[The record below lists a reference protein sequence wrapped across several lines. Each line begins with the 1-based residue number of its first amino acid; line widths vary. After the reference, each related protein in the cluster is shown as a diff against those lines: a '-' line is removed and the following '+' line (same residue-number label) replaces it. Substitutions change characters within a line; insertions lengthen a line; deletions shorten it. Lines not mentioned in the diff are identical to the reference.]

1 MHPEKIMLSSTY
13 FTILQMFESINK
25 DTKNTIIARA
35 SCLFMAWEKCRN
47 IITDESF
54 AAELL
59 MFMHNASRE
68 SAVIILDPSWENVTK
83 KIKNDLIIVMRKIVC
98 ALKMSKNK
106 QIEATKYCHFLLSL
120 MKNPWSHHNFSKLLF
135 GNPSPGEVSKFLQYE
150 NSNIFVLRLRMLCEG
165 KCENQALKISSAAMR
180 LFNSNSKIKNQF
192 EYQDYEFIRDIHY
205 ACLERANRKKELISH
220 LMQYSP
226 GDDGKILMDNYCQ
239 KIQSLANLR
248 TERRPRICKNIVL
261 VCEMAAC
268 IMVVNSLKCSEIF
281 DNIAGFISKW
291 SIIMMTLMETDLRPK
306 MDYFYIK
313 DMIHTFIKVAPSAS
327 HLYLLSDVLYHE
339 FGSKLPRSLYVQ
351 IYINALSKNINE
363 KEKCKQLSDK
373 DGSFESLKKLV
384 QGYLKLAN
392 LLEDIVSIC
401 RECVLTAYSLMPSS
415 DLMKRVEMLAIKSGK
430 LIPENIN
437 NDTNVPENSCN
448 KSKKGCTS
456 SKPGRKRKSKVRQT
470 YENPLSI
477 LDPYEKCYSKI
488 HSDLSELNDPLTPI
502 MQEDLISIIKY
513 PRCGTF
519 NWNLE
524 WPRMKIVC
532 QQYLENL
539 DLVLKRNTLIERS
552 DLTYLDIDIDEY
564 NKWTEINMKQL
575 TNDKGYFSSDNNF
588 SDDESIASIASSGE
602 IVSYRSKPSKSRSR
616 KRKFGSR
623 KRKAGSQKRRKI
635 SPKNKPKP
643 ITIQTQPKVGLR
655 RSLRYNKSISIDE
668 TDDSTVGSLLNDEAQ
683 YKNTNTSSETEENSV
698 DSVLEETDKATIR
711 NDENLKE
718 IKPQFKMT
726 REKRTVN
733 KNQHKD
739 FDYSWNLRKRGKS
752 IKNNSLLK
760 EALENSNMN
769 SCNRNQ
775 TKNQSTKF
783 DFLHSN
789 NEHLNMLSERI
800 PQLSSLDF
808 IVPANTDRIV
818 NVVQIQTTSNTLT
831 NVSQTQTERVSNH
844 HSNNEIEK
852 KTSENQTN
860 THSLDDF
867 VSVYQSSSLNNSLN
881 PVQNVGIHQGEC
893 SFTGSVSVSNQRITT
908 DSVTNVQNTVQQD
921 PSKPVGTQNAML
933 DQNKINTDQQHWNN
947 IQLQNSGER
956 LQSTIESAVHLSSNV
971 IVRTSDVINTSHVN
985 QTTGQIT
992 YTTKKP
998 STYCVKTRDRFNDL
1012 SLPASIPSVSTN
1024 NNRSTNIPLAMN
1036 TNKSNFESKIQQNT
1050 PIQTSVGLQVNFNNQ
1065 VPEGGIHG
1073 IMSPNDQGTQVG
1085 TNITDNSTSTNIS
1098 LSNDQIM
1105 KSASSRINNSSNV
1118 NTSFIKENSFDNLKS
1133 NIPMINPVSSIQTQT
1148 CAGLRL
1154 SNEVSHT
1161 NASVISLT
1169 IASTQ
1174 SQVIKSNI
1182 HNSAYTSPHNQRIQ
1196 LNDLSH
1202 TSQTNRS
1209 DEQKKIDNLKLISQ
1223 TFTATSEAIKFVTS
1237 STESQRLIQSMDKT
1251 STSNLATF
1259 QGSSEGVSHITQE
1272 NDPSSKLS
1280 TKGRG
1285 NMRTYESKT
1294 RALKQANMS
1303 DMLVFEKGTLYAV
1316 QDDIASHIEPT
1327 RSVISP
1333 RNNTSTNVKIQNRQS
1348 KECLEKPKLSPNASP
1363 NVTITGSMLPRF
1375 QQVFGKT
1382 KFPNSTVINDT
1393 SSLCST
1399 SVASNL
1405 SSNLGPIIN
1414 RPNISTSR
1422 VYSSSKGVQTN
1433 HDVDTIN
1440 SNMNCIP
1447 PKVVENKLQ
1456 HTTVNMSKSSNIMAI
1471 GNNKNNVIMACKAVS
1486 SANNIPQVS
1495 PSSNHQVLAS
1505 NIEIKKG
1512 LAALPV
1518 SKVSTTFT
1526 TSCINSSITSSNSNL
1541 IYSIPILNDS
1551 KSNTNIEKPLPC
1563 VTQLQRQLKMSPSI
1577 IQTVLR
1583 KHPTWQQNTFRQGK
1597 QNTEVQASTI
1607 ERILPVNVANIVK
1620 NTIESSNNKISISS
1634 TKPNLPETNVST
1646 LMMEQVREFESVLEE
1661 VRKTSLMNEMSTASM
1676 LPQINHEIIQI
1687 PSPTENVDLLNSDSN
1702 QTLFPLNKKSN
1713 TNSER
1718 DRCSFSFLNQTLS
1731 NVNDLANDD
1740 KESVTIQPT
1749 IISVRSVTP
1758 TQPLTSPNNNNGSV
1772 NPVDTQC
1779 SKQIANKVKPV
1790 IKTPASS
1797 PSTSAVKVPVLQ
1809 KPLPKL
1815 QEDEQTTQRIY
1826 AILDKYAEQLRNSPE
1841 LKNKPAPRRR
1851 TNPPTNPSM
1860 NAKRKKTNQL
1870 NLKTCSQQTSCSSS
1884 GMEMSPTSDMQA
1896 IDSEDSSNAVSH
1908 FSHIINS
1915 PSRNSDEQSTVI
1927 SETPLM
1933 ENALINVNDVI
1944 KKINIEAEMKSKVS
1958 QSTQIVVSGTSGPF
1972 LSLPDGNP
1980 ANVRLLVAAGNNQ
1993 KMYRL
1998 HCPVTGPGPV
2008 VFHQITAKD
2017 SCSNDV
2023 KMASNI
2029 IGQNINESSILS
2041 ALSADHLQNSNTNL
2055 RSEMLH
2061 NTLQNFDHKINKSNI
2076 ILESMEKVQ
2085 VLGKNEK
2092 QLSFP
2097 VMKKNQASQ
2106 STFSVIH
2113 TLPCKSESIDDN
2125 ELLSEA
2131 QNNISESIHKDNCDN
2146 EQNTN
2151 MNQEQINNSNM
2162 NQFVN
2167 KQEKLSTALKK
2178 ESPFIPPDSLD
2189 SSSLPYEDEF
2199 PSFHTHDDEEEEEEE
2214 ETNEN
2219 LTITN
2224 NKNNQQK
2231 SPNSDENKFENSNVN
2246 QILVDSL
2253 SENKVSNDVNDVHGV
2268 KCEDGTIIKQEH
2280 DTSDTTIEET
2290 PNILKLASPK
2300 KEEEEEEEEEDN
2312 KSNIVL
2318 DNVAATSSA
2327 EIISTVDQT
2336 SNNYKQK
2343 DELSPKAV
2351 KTECESENENE
2362 NTLSNT
2368 VYNMLDNQSTSSTHT
2383 KIGSLTLRLKNDKSA
2398 KNWINC
2404 LSKIMLPGTEKM
2416 LEGDNLKQLQESFQR
2431 SKIKTFKDLKVFI
2444 FEQCKKF
2451 DNNVETPKEYDLYED
2466 IDGLGVDKP
2475 STNELFPEVAVL
2487 NDLDKSVSPT
2497 LGLLQASTSKS
2508 NDTNS
2513 LQARRKSVLSHTTTT
2528 TVIPAG
2534 VEQTNVVCK
2543 KNKTK
2548 VSFLKQALYNEMN
2561 QDSNDSETKPF
2572 INGIKT
2578 VLDSIEQIDSCPE
2591 SPSNTNAMDSE
2602 TCMSEDSTSTISSGT
2617 PHYNFRKSKRKNVEE
2632 DGFIESQVIKRMYRG
2647 RTSEDN
2653 EEKSELPKLN
2663 NIKTQTSEQKPV
2675 VEKKEC
2681 NNRRISSRLKNN
2693 NVKNNQHVS
2702 NKSPQLDISPCK
2714 LTSTRTSLR
2723 RVSRKTT

>member
-1 MHPEKIMLSSTY
+1 MTSSPN
-13 FTILQMFESINK
+13 FTAVEMFESVNK
-25 DTKNTIIARA
+25 DTKKDFLKRA
-35 SCLFMAWEKCRN
+35 LMLLFAWEKSSTV
-47 IITDESF
+47 ILADSF
-54 AAELL
+54 ASELTT
-59 MFMHNASRE
+59 FMHQATRE
-68 SAVIILDPSWENVTK
+68 STTLFLDAGWANVTK
-83 KIKNDLIIVMRKIVC
+83 KLKKDISTVLGHILFALRRLSQKQPEAIRNCQFLI
-98 ALKMSKNK
+98 
-106 QIEATKYCHFLLSL
+106 SL
-120 MKNPWSHHNFSKLLF
+120 MKNPWGHRNLPKLLY
-135 GNPSPGEVSKFLQYE
+135 GNPSQTEVSKFMKYE
-150 NSNIFVLRLRMLCEG
+150 KSYVFVLRLRMLCEG
-165 KCENQALKISSAAMR
+165 KCEDQALKLSSLAMD
-180 LFNSNSKIKNQF
+180 LQNSNLKNK
-192 EYQDYEFIRDIHY
+192 YQIEEHDYEFIRDIYY
-205 ACLERANRKKELISH
+205 ACLDRTNNRKELIGH
-220 LMQYSP
+220 LMKYSP
-226 GDDGKILMDNYCQ
+226 ENDGKILMENYCK
-239 KIQSLANLR
+239 KIQSLKNLQK
-248 TERRPRICKNIVL
+248 EIRPRICKHIVF

-268 IMVVNSLKCSEIF
+268 IMVMNSLKNSNVF
-281 DNIAGFISKW
+281 DNIADLLKKW
-291 SIIMMTLMETDLRPK
+291 SLIVITMMETDLRPD
-306 MDYFYIK
+306 MNYSIIK
-313 DMIHTFIKVAPSAS
+313 EKIRTFIDVAPSAS
-327 HLYLLSDVLYHE
+327 HLYLICDVLYSE
-339 FGSKLPRSLYVQ
+339 FGSKLPRTLYIE
-351 IYINALSKNINE
+351 IYIRALSTNINE
-363 KEKCKQLSDK
+363 KEKCKQLSDG

-392 LLEDIVSIC
+392 LLEDILSIC

-415 DLMKRVEMLAIKSGK
+415 DLMMRVENLAVKSGK
-430 LIPENIN
+430 LIPI
-437 NDTNVPENSCN
+437 DPTNVPENSID
-448 KSKKGCTS
+448 KSKKGSTS
-456 SKPGRKRKSKVRQT
+456 KLKPVRKRKSKARKSDK
-470 YENPLSI
+470 NSKSI
-477 LDPYEKCYSKI
+477 LDASAESYSKI
-488 HSDLSELNDPLTPI
+488 HSDLSKLNDPLTPV
-502 MQEDLISIIKY
+502 MQEDLISVIKY
-513 PRCGTF
+513 PRYGTF

-532 QQYLENL
+532 LQYLENL
-539 DLVLKRNTLIERS
+539 DLVLKRNTLKRS
-552 DLTYLDIDIDEY
+552 DLTYLDIDIEEY
-564 NKWTEINMKQL
+564 NKCAEINMKKL
-575 TNDKGYFSSDNNF
+575 TNDKGYFSSDNNY

-602 IVSYRSKPSKSRSR
+602 MVNYRNKPSKSGSR
-616 KRKFGSR
+616 KRKVSLR
-623 KRKAGSQKRRKI
+623 KPKAGSQKRRKVC
-635 SPKNKPKP
+635 PKNKPKP
-643 ITIQTQPKVGLR
+643 MTTQKQPTVGLR
-655 RSLRYNKSISIDE
+655 RSLRSNKSISIDE
-668 TDDSTVGSLLNDEAQ
+668 TDDSTVGSLLNDDAQ
-683 YKNTNTSSETEENSV
+683 YKDTNTNDEMEENSV
-698 DSVLEETDKATIR
+698 DSVLEETIMETVK
-711 NDENLKE
+711 NDGLPLK
-718 IKPQFKMT
+718 FKHQLKKT
-726 REKRTVN
+726 REKRTIN

-739 FDYSWNLRKRGKS
+739 FDYSWSLRKKGKS
-752 IKNNSLLK
+752 VKNDLLIN
-760 EALENSNMN
+760 EALGNNKINSVGKP
-769 SCNRNQ
+769 CKGDQ
-775 TKNQSTKF
+775 TKSFSANFELSHST
-783 DFLHSN
+783 

-808 IVPANTDRIV
+808 IVPANTNHIV

-867 VSVYQSSSLNNSLN
+867 VSVYQSSSLNNSMN
-881 PVQNVGIHQGEC
+881 SVQNVGIHQGEC

-908 DSVTNVQNTVQQD
+908 DSTTNVHNTVQQD
-921 PSKPVGTQNAML
+921 PSKPIGTQDVLL
-933 DQNKINTDQQHWNN
+933 DQNQINLDHQHWND

-956 LQSTIESAVHLSSNV
+956 LQSAIESAVHLSSNV
-971 IVRTSDVINTSHVN
+971 IVRTSDVINPSHVT
-985 QTTGQIT
+985 QTTGHMT
-992 YTTKKP
+992 YASKKS
-998 STYCVKTRDRFNDL
+998 STYCVKSRDRFIDL
-1012 SLPASIPSVSTN
+1012 SLPASISSISTN
-1024 NNRSTNIPLAMN
+1024 SNRSANIPLAIN
-1036 TNKSNFESKIQQNT
+1036 TNKSNFDSKVQQNS

-1065 VPEGGIHG
+1065 QSDSIQS

-1085 TNITDNSTSTNIS
+1085 TNITDNSTNMS
-1098 LSNDQIM
+1098 LLNDQIM
-1105 KSASSRINNSSNV
+1105 NSANGRVNHSSVV
-1118 NTSFIKENSFDNLKS
+1118 NASFIKENSFDNLKS
-1133 NIPMINPVSSIQTQT
+1133 NIPMVNPVSSIQTQT
-1148 CAGLRL
+1148 CVGLRL
-1154 SNEVSHT
+1154 PNEVSHP
-1161 NASVISLT
+1161 NASVISLM

-1174 SQVIKSNI
+1174 SQVIKSN
-1182 HNSAYTSPHNQRIQ
+1182 STYTSPHNQRMQ

-1237 STESQRLIQSMDKT
+1237 STESQRLIQSTDKN
-1251 STSNLATF
+1251 STSNRAVF
-1259 QGSSEGVSHITQE
+1259 QSSSEGVSPISQE
-1272 NDPSSKLS
+1272 NELSSKTS
-1280 TKGRG
+1280 TRGRG

-1303 DMLVFEKGTLYAV
+1303 DMFVFEKGTLYAV
-1316 QDDIASHIEPT
+1316 QDEIVGHIEPT
-1327 RSVISP
+1327 KSVISP
-1333 RNNTSTNVKIQNRQS
+1333 RNNAPTNVKMQNRQS
-1348 KECLEKPKLSPNASP
+1348 KECLEKSKLSPNASP
-1363 NVTITGSMLPRF
+1363 NITITGSMLPRF

-1405 SSNLGPIIN
+1405 SSNLGPIVN
-1414 RPNISTSR
+1414 RTNTSTSR

-1433 HDVDTIN
+1433 HDVDTIS

-1447 PKVVENKLQ
+1447 PKIVENKLQ
-1456 HTTVNMSKSSNIMAI
+1456 HTVNMSKSSNVMAV
-1471 GNNKNNVIMACKAVS
+1471 GNNKNNVIMTCKAVT

-1495 PSSNHQVLAS
+1495 ASSTHQLLTS

-1512 LAALPV
+1512 LPSMPI
-1518 SKVSTTFT
+1518 SKVPTTFT
-1526 TSCINSSITSSNSNL
+1526 TSCINSSIASSSSNL

-1551 KSNTNIEKPLPC
+1551 KSANSNIDKPLQG

-1583 KHPTWQQNTFRQGK
+1583 KHPTWQQNSFRQGK
-1597 QNTEVQASTI
+1597 QSTEVQTSSI
-1607 ERILPVNVANIVK
+1607 ERILPANVPNIVK
-1620 NTIESSNNKISISS
+1620 TTIESLNNKISIS
-1634 TKPNLPETNVST
+1634 TIKPNLPETNVST

-1687 PSPTENVDLLNSDSN
+1687 PSPTENVDLLNTDSN
-1702 QTLFPLNKKSN
+1702 QTLFPLNKKSILN
-1713 TNSER
+1713 NER

-1731 NVNDLANDD
+1731 NVNDLASDD
-1740 KESVTIQPT
+1740 KELVTIQPT

-1758 TQPLTSPNNNNGSV
+1758 TPPLTSPNNNVSI
-1772 NPVDTQC
+1772 NPVDSQC
-1779 SKQIANKVKPV
+1779 VKQQIANKVKPV

-1851 TNPPTNPSM
+1851 TNPPTNPSL

-1927 SETPLM
+1927 SETPLI

-1958 QSTQIVVSGTSGPF
+1958 QSTQIVVSGASGSF
-1972 LSLPDGNP
+1972 LSIPDGNA

-2029 IGQNINESSILS
+2029 LGQNISESTILS
-2041 ALSADHLQNSNTNL
+2041 ALSADDLQIANTSL
-2055 RSEMLH
+2055 GSEIVH
-2061 NTLQNFDHKINKSNI
+2061 STLQNFDHKINKPDI
-2076 ILESMEKVQ
+2076 LLESMEKAQ
-2085 VLGKNEK
+2085 VLDNSQK

-2113 TLPCKSESIDDN
+2113 TLPCTPKSEPTDNN

-2131 QNNISESIHKDNCDN
+2131 QNNISESIHKDYCDN

-2151 MNQEQINNSNM
+2151 MNQEQINNSSM

-2178 ESPFIPPDSLD
+2178 EPPFIPPESLE
-2189 SSSLPYEDEF
+2189 SSSLPYEDIEF
-2199 PSFHTHDDEEEEEEE
+2199 PSFDTHEEE

-2219 LTITN
+2219 LTIIN
-2224 NKNNQQK
+2224 NKNSQQNT
-2231 SPNSDENKFENSNVN
+2231 SNSNENKFENTNVS
-2246 QILVDSL
+2246 QTLVDCL
-2253 SENKVSNDVNDVHGV
+2253 SNNKVSNNLNDEHVV
-2268 KCEDGTIIKQEH
+2268 KCEDGTIVKQEH
-2280 DTSDTTIEET
+2280 DTHDITIEER
-2290 PNILKLASPK
+2290 PNILELTSPK
-2300 KEEEEEEEEEDN
+2300 KEENN
-2312 KSNIVL
+2312 KSNTVI
-2318 DNVAATSSA
+2318 DNVAAASAA
-2327 EIISTVDQT
+2327 EIISTVTQA
-2336 SNNYKQK
+2336 SNTYKQK

-2368 VYNMLDNQSTSSTHT
+2368 VYNMLDNQSANSTNT

-2416 LEGDNLKQLQESFQR
+2416 LEGENLRQLQESFQ
-2431 SKIKTFKDLKVFI
+2431 SIKIKTFKDLKLFV

-2451 DNNVETPKEYDLYED
+2451 DNNVETPKEYDLFED

-2475 STNELFPEVAVL
+2475 STNELFPEVAIL

-2497 LGLLQASTSKS
+2497 LCLLQASTSKS
-2508 NDTNS
+2508 NDTGP

-2534 VEQTNVVCK
+2534 GEQTTVCK

-2572 INGIKT
+2572 MNGIKT

-2591 SPSNTNAMDSE
+2591 SPPNITAMDSE

-2647 RTSEDN
+2647 RTSEEN
-2653 EEKSELPKLN
+2653 EEKSELSKLN
-2663 NIKTQTSEQKPV
+2663 NLKTQTPEQKPI

-2681 NNRRISSRLKNN
+2681 HNRRISSRLKNN
-2693 NVKNNQHVS
+2693 NVKNNQQVS
-2702 NKSPQLDISPCK
+2702 SKSPQLDIPSYK
-2714 LTSTRTSLR
+2714 LTSTRASLR
-2723 RVSRKTT
+2723 RVSRKTN

>member
-1 MHPEKIMLSSTY
+1 LS
-13 FTILQMFESINK
+13 E
-25 DTKNTIIARA
+25 
-35 SCLFMAWEKCRN
+35 
-47 IITDESF
+47 
-54 AAELL
+54 
-59 MFMHNASRE
+59 
-68 SAVIILDPSWENVTK
+68 
-83 KIKNDLIIVMRKIVC
+83 
-98 ALKMSKNK
+98 
-106 QIEATKYCHFLLSL
+106 
-120 MKNPWSHHNFSKLLF
+120 
-135 GNPSPGEVSKFLQYE
+135 
-150 NSNIFVLRLRMLCEG
+150 
-165 KCENQALKISSAAMR
+165 
-180 LFNSNSKIKNQF
+180 
-192 EYQDYEFIRDIHY
+192 
-205 ACLERANRKKELISH
+205 
-220 LMQYSP
+220 
-226 GDDGKILMDNYCQ
+226 
-239 KIQSLANLR
+239 
-248 TERRPRICKNIVL
+248 
-261 VCEMAAC
+261 
-268 IMVVNSLKCSEIF
+268 
-281 DNIAGFISKW
+281 
-291 SIIMMTLMETDLRPK
+291 
-306 MDYFYIK
+306 
-313 DMIHTFIKVAPSAS
+313 
-327 HLYLLSDVLYHE
+327 
-339 FGSKLPRSLYVQ
+339 
-351 IYINALSKNINE
+351 NINE

-392 LLEDIVSIC
+392 LLEDIISIC

-415 DLMKRVEMLAIKSGK
+415 DLMKRVEILAIKSGK
-430 LIPENIN
+430 LIPENITN
-437 NDTNVPENSCN
+437 VTNVPENSCN

-456 SKPGRKRKSKVRQT
+456 SKPGRKRKSKIRQT

-477 LDPYEKCYSKI
+477 LDPYEKCYLKI

-502 MQEDLISIIKY
+502 MQEELISVIKY

-539 DLVLKRNTLIERS
+539 DLVIKRNTLIQRS
-552 DLTYLDIDIDEY
+552 DLIYLDIDIDEY

-602 IVSYRSKPSKSRSR
+602 IVTYRSKPSKSRSR

-623 KRKAGSQKRRKI
+623 KRKASSQKRRKI

-643 ITIQTQPKVGLR
+643 IIIETQPKVGLR

-668 TDDSTVGSLLNDEAQ
+668 TDESTVGSSLNDEAQ
-683 YKNTNTSSETEENSV
+683 YKNTNTSSEIEDNSV
-698 DSVLEETDKATIR
+698 DSVLEETDNATIR
-711 NDENLKE
+711 NDKKLKTN
-718 IKPQFKMT
+718 KPQFKMT
-726 REKRTVN
+726 RAKRTVN

-760 EALENSNMN
+760 GSLENSNVN

-775 TKNQSTKF
+775 STKF
-783 DFLHSN
+783 DLSHSN
-789 NEHLNMLSERI
+789 NEHLNMLSKRI

-808 IVPANTDRIV
+808 LVPANTDRIV

-867 VSVYQSSSLNNSLN
+867 VSVYQSTSLNNSLN
-881 PVQNVGIHQGEC
+881 PIQNVGIHQGEC

-908 DSVTNVQNTVQQD
+908 DSITNVQNVVQKD
-921 PSKPVGTQNAML
+921 TSKPIGTQDVML
-933 DQNKINTDQQHWNN
+933 DQNQINMDHQHWND

-985 QTTGQIT
+985 QTPGQIT

-998 STYCVKTRDRFNDL
+998 STYCVKTRDRFIDL

-1024 NNRSTNIPLAMN
+1024 NNRSTNLPLSMN
-1036 TNKSNFESKIQQNT
+1036 TNKSNFESKTQQNT

-1065 VPEGGIHG
+1065 VPEGIQG

-1098 LSNDQIM
+1098 LINDQIV
-1105 KSASSRINNSSNV
+1105 KSANSRINNSSIV

-1133 NIPMINPVSSIQTQT
+1133 NIPMINPVSSTQTQT
-1148 CAGLRL
+1148 CASLRL
-1154 SNEVSHT
+1154 SNEVSQT
-1161 NASVISLT
+1161 NASVISLM

-1182 HNSAYTSPHNQRIQ
+1182 NNSAYTSPHNQRIQ

-1237 STESQRLIQSMDKT
+1237 STESQCLIQSMDKT

-1259 QGSSEGVSHITQE
+1259 QSTSEGVSHITQE

-1280 TKGRG
+1280 TKGRC

-1327 RSVISP
+1327 KSVISP
-1333 RNNTSTNVKIQNRQS
+1333 RNNASTNVKIQNRQS

-1405 SSNLGPIIN
+1405 SSNLGSIIN
-1414 RPNISTSR
+1414 RPNTSTSR

-1447 PKVVENKLQ
+1447 SKVVENKLQ
-1456 HTTVNMSKSSNIMAI
+1456 HTTVNMSKSNNVMAI
-1471 GNNKNNVIMACKAVS
+1471 GNNKNNVIMACKAVT
-1486 SANNIPQVS
+1486 SANSIPQVS
-1495 PSSNHQVLAS
+1495 PSSNHQVLTS

-1512 LAALPV
+1512 LAAMPI

-1541 IYSIPILNDS
+1541 IYSIPIQSDS
-1551 KSNTNIEKPLPC
+1551 KSNTNIEKPLQC

-1597 QNTEVQASTI
+1597 QNTEVQASSI

-1620 NTIESSNNKISISS
+1620 NTIESSNNKISIS
-1634 TKPNLPETNVST
+1634 TIKPNLPETNVST

-1731 NVNDLANDD
+1731 NVNDITNDD

-1758 TQPLTSPNNNNGSV
+1758 TPPLTSPNNNNGSV
-1772 NPVDTQC
+1772 NSVDTQC
-1779 SKQIANKVKPV
+1779 SKQIANKLKPV

-1958 QSTQIVVSGTSGPF
+1958 QSTQIVVSGASAPF
-1972 LSLPDGNP
+1972 LSLPDGNA
-1980 ANVRLLVAAGNNQ
+1980 ANVRLLVASGNNQ

-2008 VFHQITAKD
+2008 VFHQITTKD

-2023 KMASNI
+2023 KTTSNI

-2041 ALSADHLQNSNTNL
+2041 ALSADNIQNSNISL

-2061 NTLQNFDHKINKSNI
+2061 NTLQNFDHKINKPNI
-2076 ILESMEKVQ
+2076 ILESMEKTQ
-2085 VLGKNEK
+2085 VHGKNEK

-2113 TLPCKSESIDDN
+2113 TLPCKSEPIENN

-2167 KQEKLSTALKK
+2167 KQEKLSTALKN
-2178 ESPFIPPDSLD
+2178 EAPFIPPDSLE
-2189 SSSLPYEDEF
+2189 SSSLPYEDIEF
-2199 PSFHTHDDEEEEEEE
+2199 PSFHTHDDEEEE
-2214 ETNEN
+2214 TNQD
-2219 LTITN
+2219 LTIDN
-2224 NKNNQQK
+2224 NKNNQQTT
-2231 SPNSDENKFENSNVN
+2231 PNSDENKFENTNVN

-2253 SENKVSNDVNDVHGV
+2253 SDKVSNDVNDVHGV
-2268 KCEDGTIIKQEH
+2268 KCEDGTIIKQEN
-2280 DTSDTTIEET
+2280 DTSDITIEET
-2290 PNILKLASPK
+2290 PNILKLAKPK
-2300 KEEEEEEEEEDN
+2300 TEEEEEDN

-2318 DNVAATSSA
+2318 DNVAATSSS
-2327 EIISTVDQT
+2327 EIISTVNQT
-2336 SNNYKQK
+2336 SNN
-2343 DELSPKAV
+2343 
-2351 KTECESENENE
+2351 
-2362 NTLSNT
+2362 
-2368 VYNMLDNQSTSSTHT
+2368 
-2383 KIGSLTLRLKNDKSA
+2383 
-2398 KNWINC
+2398 
-2404 LSKIMLPGTEKM
+2404 
-2416 LEGDNLKQLQESFQR
+2416 
-2431 SKIKTFKDLKVFI
+2431 
-2444 FEQCKKF
+2444 CK
-2451 DNNVETPKEYDLYED
+2451 Y
-2466 IDGLGVDKP
+2466 
-2475 STNELFPEVAVL
+2475 
-2487 NDLDKSVSPT
+2487 
-2497 LGLLQASTSKS
+2497 
-2508 NDTNS
+2508 
-2513 LQARRKSVLSHTTTT
+2513 
-2528 TVIPAG
+2528 
-2534 VEQTNVVCK
+2534 
-2543 KNKTK
+2543 
-2548 VSFLKQALYNEMN
+2548 
-2561 QDSNDSETKPF
+2561 
-2572 INGIKT
+2572 
-2578 VLDSIEQIDSCPE
+2578 
-2591 SPSNTNAMDSE
+2591 
-2602 TCMSEDSTSTISSGT
+2602 
-2617 PHYNFRKSKRKNVEE
+2617 
-2632 DGFIESQVIKRMYRG
+2632 
-2647 RTSEDN
+2647 
-2653 EEKSELPKLN
+2653 
-2663 NIKTQTSEQKPV
+2663 
-2675 VEKKEC
+2675 
-2681 NNRRISSRLKNN
+2681 
-2693 NVKNNQHVS
+2693 
-2702 NKSPQLDISPCK
+2702 
-2714 LTSTRTSLR
+2714 
-2723 RVSRKTT
+2723 

>member
-1 MHPEKIMLSSTY
+1 MIENRRLIECIMHPEKTMPSSTY
-13 FTILQMFESINK
+13 FTVLQMFESITK
-25 DTKNTIIARA
+25 DTKKTFIARA
-35 SCLFMAWEKCRN
+35 LCLFMAWEKCRN
-47 IITDESF
+47 IITSESF
-54 AAELL
+54 SIELP
-59 MFMHNASRE
+59 MFMHHATRE
-68 SAVIILDPSWENVTK
+68 SAIIILDPGWENITN
-83 KIKNDLIIVMRKIVC
+83 KIKNDLNIVLRKIVC
-98 ALKMSKNK
+98 SFKMMKDK
-106 QIEATKYCHFLLSL
+106 QIEATKYCHFLISL
-120 MKNPWSHHNFSKLLF
+120 MKNPWSHHNFSKLLY
-135 GNPSPGEVSKFLQYE
+135 GDPSQIEVLKFIQYE
-150 NSNIFVLRLRMLCEG
+150 KSNIFVLRLRMLCEG
-165 KCENQALKISSAAMR
+165 KCENQALKLSSLAMD
-180 LFNSNSKIKNQF
+180 LYNSNLKNKSQF
-192 EYQDYEFIRDIHY
+192 EDQDYEFIRDIYY
-205 ACLERANRKKELISH
+205 ACLERANKKKELIGH
-220 LMQYSP
+220 LMKYSP
-226 GDDGKILMDNYCQ
+226 EEDGKILMENYCK
-239 KIQSLANLR
+239 KIQSLTNLR
-248 TERRPRICKNIVL
+248 KEIRPRICKNIVL
-261 VCEMAAC
+261 VCEMAAY
-268 IMVVNSLKCSEIF
+268 IMVVNSLRNSDIL
-281 DNIAGFISKW
+281 DNIANFIKKW
-291 SIIMMTLMETDLRPK
+291 SLIVMTLMETDLKPDI
-306 MDYFYIK
+306 DYFYIK
-313 DMIHTFIKVAPSAS
+313 NMVHTFIDVAPSAS
-327 HLYLLSDVLYHE
+327 HLYLLCDVLYCE
-339 FGSKLPRSLYVQ
+339 FGSKLPRTLYIE
-351 IYINALSKNINE
+351 IYIKALSANINE

-392 LLEDIVSIC
+392 LLEDILSIC

-415 DLMKRVEMLAIKSGK
+415 DLMMRVESLAIKSGK
-430 LIPENIN
+430 LIPENL
-437 NDTNVPENSCN
+437 TNVVENSCN
-448 KSKKGCTS
+448 KSKKGS
-456 SKPGRKRKSKVRQT
+456 NSNKPGRKRKSKLSNSYQD
-470 YENPLSI
+470 PKSI
-477 LDPYEKCYSKI
+477 LDASEKNYSKI

-513 PRCGTF
+513 PRYGTF

-524 WPRMKIVC
+524 WPRMKILC

-539 DLVLKRNTLIERS
+539 DLVIKRNTLQRS

-564 NKWTEINMKQL
+564 NKWTEINMKKL
-575 TNDKGYFSSDNNF
+575 TNDKGYFSSDNNY

-602 IVSYRSKPSKSRSR
+602 IVSYRSKPSKRRSR
-616 KRKFGSR
+616 KRKVGSR
-623 KRKAGSQKRRKI
+623 KRKAGSRKRRKV
-635 SPKNKPKP
+635 SLKNKPKS
-643 ITIQTQPKVGLR
+643 ITIQTEPRVGLR
-655 RSLRYNKSISIDE
+655 RSLRYNKSTNIDE

-683 YKNTNTSSETEENSV
+683 FKNTNSHSDIEDNSH
-698 DSVLEETDKATIR
+698 DSVLEETDKTIIK
-711 NDENLKE
+711 NGENPKKT
-718 IKPQFKMT
+718 KPQLRVI
-726 REKRTVN
+726 REKRTIN

-739 FDYSWNLRKRGKS
+739 FDYSWSLRKKGKS
-752 IKNNSLLK
+752 NKNNSIKLPR
-760 EALENSNMN
+760 NSD
-769 SCNRNQ
+769 Q
-775 TKNQSTKF
+775 TKNPSSNF
-783 DFLHSN
+783 ELPHSS

-860 THSLDDF
+860 THPLDDF
-867 VSVYQSSSLNNSLN
+867 VSVYQSNSLNTNIN

-893 SFTGSVSVSNQRITT
+893 SFTGSVSVSNQRVTT
-908 DSVTNVQNTVQQD
+908 DSITNVQTTVQQD
-921 PSKPVGTQNAML
+921 SSKPIGTQDVLL
-933 DQNKINTDQQHWNN
+933 DQNQINMDHQHWND

-956 LQSTIESAVHLSSNV
+956 LQSSIESAVHLSSNV
-971 IVRTSDVINTSHVN
+971 IVRTSDVINPSHVN

-992 YTTKKP
+992 YTAKKP
-998 STYCVKTRDRFNDL
+998 STYCVKTRDRFTDL
-1012 SLPASIPSVSTN
+1012 SLPASISSISTN
-1024 NNRSTNIPLAMN
+1024 SNRSANLPLAMN
-1036 TNKSNFESKIQQNT
+1036 TNKSNFESKIQQNS

-1065 VPEGGIHG
+1065 QSEGIQS

-1085 TNITDNSTSTNIS
+1085 TNITDNNSTSTNIS
-1098 LSNDQIM
+1098 LLNDQIM
-1105 KSASSRINNSSNV
+1105 NSTNSRINNSSIV

-1133 NIPMINPVSSIQTQT
+1133 NIPLINQVSSIQTQT

-1154 SNEVSHT
+1154 PNEVSHP
-1161 NASVISLT
+1161 NASVISLM

-1174 SQVIKSNI
+1174 SQVIKSNV
-1182 HNSAYTSPHNQRIQ
+1182 HNSAYTSPHNQRMQ

-1237 STESQRLIQSMDKT
+1237 STESQRLIQNTDKN
-1251 STSNLATF
+1251 STSNLAVF
-1259 QGSSEGVSHITQE
+1259 QSSSEGVSHITQE
-1272 NDPSSKLS
+1272 NDPSSKS
-1280 TKGRG
+1280 SNRGRG

-1303 DMLVFEKGTLYAV
+1303 DMFVFEKGTLYAV
-1316 QDDIASHIEPT
+1316 QDDIVSHIEPT
-1327 RSVISP
+1327 KSVISP
-1333 RNNTSTNVKIQNRQS
+1333 RNNTSTNVKMQNRQS

-1363 NVTITGSMLPRF
+1363 NITITGSMLPRF

-1393 SSLCST
+1393 VSLCST

-1405 SSNLGPIIN
+1405 SSNLGPIVN
-1414 RPNISTSR
+1414 RTNTSTSR

-1447 PKVVENKLQ
+1447 PKVVENKLL
-1456 HTTVNMSKSSNIMAI
+1456 HTTVNMSKTSSVMAL
-1471 GNNKNNVIMACKAVS
+1471 GNNKNNVIMTCKAVT
-1486 SANNIPQVS
+1486 SANNITQVS
-1495 PSSNHQVLAS
+1495 ASTNHQIITS

-1512 LAALPV
+1512 LTGMPI
-1518 SKVSTTFT
+1518 SKVPTTFT
-1526 TSCINSSITSSNSNL
+1526 TSCINSSIASSSSNL

-1551 KSNTNIEKPLPC
+1551 KSNANIEKPLQG

-1583 KHPTWQQNTFRQGK
+1583 KHPTWQQNSFRQGK
-1597 QNTEVQASTI
+1597 QSTEVQASSI
-1607 ERILPVNVANIVK
+1607 ERILPANVANIVK
-1620 NTIESSNNKISISS
+1620 TTIESSNNKISIS
-1634 TKPNLPETNVST
+1634 TIKPNLPETNVST

-1687 PSPTENVDLLNSDSN
+1687 PSPTENVDLLNNDSN

-1713 TNSER
+1713 INTER

-1740 KESVTIQPT
+1740 KEPVTIQPT

-1758 TQPLTSPNNNNGSV
+1758 TPPLTSPNNNNASV

-1933 ENALINVNDVI
+1933 ENTLINVNDVI

-1958 QSTQIVVSGTSGPF
+1958 QSTQIVVSGASGSF
-1972 LSLPDGNP
+1972 LSIPDGNA

-2029 IGQNINESSILS
+2029 IGQNINESTILS
-2041 ALSADHLQNSNTNL
+2041 ALSAADDIQISNPSL
-2055 RSEMLH
+2055 GSEMLH
-2061 NTLQNFDHKINKSNI
+2061 NTLQNFEHKINKPDI
-2076 ILESMEKVQ
+2076 LLESMEKAQ
-2085 VLGKNEK
+2085 VLDNNEK

-2113 TLPCKSESIDDN
+2113 TLPCTPKSEPTDN
-2125 ELLSEA
+2125 TEILPEA
-2131 QNNISESIHKDNCDN
+2131 QNNISESVHKDYCDN

-2151 MNQEQINNSNM
+2151 TDQEQINNSNM

-2167 KQEKLSTALKK
+2167 KQEKLSTTLKN
-2178 ESPFIPPDSLD
+2178 EPPFIPPDSLE
-2189 SSSLPYEDEF
+2189 SSGLPYEDIEF
-2199 PSFHTHDDEEEEEEE
+2199 PSFHTNDDEEEE
-2214 ETNEN
+2214 TDEN
-2219 LTITN
+2219 LTTTN
-2224 NKNNQQK
+2224 NKNNQQNT
-2231 SPNSDENKFENSNVN
+2231 SNPDENKFENTNVN
-2246 QILVDSL
+2246 QTLVDRL
-2253 SENKVSNDVNDVHGV
+2253 SDNTVTNDVNNV
-2268 KCEDGTIIKQEH
+2268 KCDKSTIVKQENN
-2280 DTSDTTIEET
+2280 TSDVTIEER
-2290 PNILKLASPK
+2290 PNILELASPK
-2300 KEEEEEEEEEDN
+2300 KEDN
-2312 KSNIVL
+2312 KSSVVL
-2318 DNVAATSSA
+2318 DNVTAASAA
-2327 EIISTVDQT
+2327 EIISTVNQT
-2336 SNNYKQK
+2336 SNDYKQK
-2343 DELSPKAV
+2343 EELSPKAV

-2368 VYNMLDNQSTSSTHT
+2368 VYNMLDNQSASSTHT

-2416 LEGDNLKQLQESFQR
+2416 LEGDNLKRLQESFQR
-2431 SKIKTFKDLKVFI
+2431 TKIKTFKDLKVFV

-2475 STNELFPEVAVL
+2475 STNELFPEVAIL

-2508 NDTNS
+2508 NDTNA
-2513 LQARRKSVLSHTTTT
+2513 LQARRKSVLSHTTTS
-2528 TVIPAG
+2528 TVIPTG

-2591 SPSNTNAMDSE
+2591 SPSNTIAMDSE

-2647 RTSEDN
+2647 RTSEEN
-2653 EEKSELPKLN
+2653 EEKSEPPKLN
-2663 NIKTQTSEQKPV
+2663 NIKTQAPEQKPV

-2714 LTSTRTSLR
+2714 LTSTRSSLR

>member
-1 MHPEKIMLSSTY
+1 MIENHRSIECIMYPENKMLSSTY
-13 FTILQMFESINK
+13 CAAVEMFESVNK
-25 DTKNTIIARA
+25 DTKKEFNNRA
-35 SCLFMAWEKCRN
+35 LNLLTAWEKSN
-47 IITDESF
+47 TLIFAESF
-54 AAELL
+54 ASELHI
-59 MFMHNASRE
+59 FMHQATRE
-68 SAVIILDPSWENVTK
+68 SAILFLDFRWENISTKVNKAISKALRQIMKGLRKLDPIQS
-83 KIKNDLIIVMRKIVC
+83 
-98 ALKMSKNK
+98 
-106 QIEATKYCHFLLSL
+106 EATNYCQCLLSL
-120 MKNPWSHHNFSKLLF
+120 MKNPWGHRNFLKLLC
-135 GNPSPGEVSKFLQYE
+135 GNPSHREVSKFIQFE
-150 NSNIFVLRLRMLCEG
+150 NGCIFAQRLRMLCEG
-165 KCENQALKISSAAMR
+165 KCEDKALKLSSLAMN
-180 LFNSNSKIKNQF
+180 LQNSKLKSKYQF
-192 EYQDYEFIRDIHY
+192 EEQDYEFIRDIYY
-205 ACLERANRKKELISH
+205 ACLERTNNKKELISQ
-220 LMQYSP
+220 LMKYSP
-226 GDDGKILMDNYCQ
+226 ENDGKILMENYCK
-239 KIQSLANLR
+239 KIQKLTNMQK
-248 TERRPRICKNIVL
+248 EIRPRICKNMVL

-268 IMVVNSLKCSEIF
+268 IMVVNSLKNSNIF
-281 DNIAGFISKW
+281 DNIADFIKKW
-291 SIIMMTLMETDLRPK
+291 SLIVITLMETDLQP
-306 MDYFYIK
+306 DNISYDYIK
-313 DMIHTFIKVAPSAS
+313 NIIRTFINVAPSAN
-327 HLYLLSDVLYHE
+327 HLYLICDVLYSE
-339 FGSKLPRSLYVQ
+339 FGSKLPRTLYIE
-351 IYINALSKNINE
+351 IYIKALSTNINE
-363 KEKCKQLSDK
+363 KEKCKQLSDG

-392 LLEDIVSIC
+392 LLEDILSIC

-415 DLMKRVEMLAIKSGK
+415 DLMMRVESLAVKSGK
-430 LIPENIN
+430 LTPI
-437 NDTNVPENSCN
+437 DLTNVPENSCG
-448 KSKKGCTS
+448 KSKKGSTS
-456 SKPGRKRKSKVRQT
+456 NLKPGRKRKSKACKSDK
-470 YENPLSI
+470 NPKSI
-477 LDPYEKCYSKI
+477 LDASEKCYSKI
-488 HSDLSELNDPLTPI
+488 HSDLSELNDPLTPV

-513 PRCGTF
+513 PRYGTF
-519 NWNLE
+519 NWNLG
-524 WPRMKIVC
+524 WPRMKILC

-539 DLVLKRNTLIERS
+539 DVVLKRNTLKRS

-564 NKWTEINMKQL
+564 NKWTEINMRQL
-575 TNDKGYFSSDNNF
+575 TNDKGYFSSDF
-588 SDDESIASIASSGE
+588 SDYEESIASIASSGE
-602 IVSYRSKPSKSRSR
+602 IVSYCTNKPSKSCSR
-616 KRKFGSR
+616 KRKVGLR
-623 KRKAGSQKRRKI
+623 KRKAGSQKRRKV
-635 SPKNKPKP
+635 SPKSKPKSI
-643 ITIQTQPKVGLR
+643 ITQTQPRVGLR

-683 YKNTNTSSETEENSV
+683 YKDTNSNDEIEDDSV
-698 DSVLEETDKATIR
+698 DSVLEETLIGTIK
-711 NDENLKE
+711 NDGLPVKFKNQLKL
-718 IKPQFKMT
+718 T

-739 FDYSWNLRKRGKS
+739 FDYSWSLRKRGKS
-752 IKNNSLLK
+752 IKNDLLIN
-760 EALENSNMN
+760 EALENNKIDSIRKP
-769 SCNRNQ
+769 CNGDQ
-775 TKNQSTKF
+775 TKSYSTNYE
-783 DFLHSN
+783 LPHSS

-808 IVPANTDRIV
+808 IIPANTDRIV

-844 HSNNEIEK
+844 HSNNELEK
-852 KTSENQTN
+852 KSSENQTN
-860 THSLDDF
+860 THPLDNF
-867 VSVYQSSSLNNSLN
+867 VSVYQSNSLNNSMN
-881 PVQNVGIHQGEC
+881 SVQNVGIHQGEC

-908 DSVTNVQNTVQQD
+908 DSITNVHNTVQQD
-921 PSKPVGTQNAML
+921 SSKPIGTQDVLLNQNQINL
-933 DQNKINTDQQHWNN
+933 DHQHWND

-956 LQSTIESAVHLSSNV
+956 LQSNIESAVHLSSNV
-971 IVRTSDVINTSHVN
+971 IVRTSDVMNPSHVT
-985 QTTGQIT
+985 QTTGQMT

-998 STYCVKTRDRFNDL
+998 STYCVKTRDRFIDL
-1012 SLPASIPSVSTN
+1012 SLPASISSISTN
-1024 NNRSTNIPLAMN
+1024 SNRSTNIPLAMS
-1036 TNKSNFESKIQQNT
+1036 TNKSNFDSKIQQNS

-1065 VPEGGIHG
+1065 QSDGIQS
-1073 IMSPNDQGTQVG
+1073 IMSPNDQATQVG
-1085 TNITDNSTSTNIS
+1085 TNITDNSTSTNMS
-1098 LSNDQIM
+1098 LLNDQIM
-1105 KSASSRINNSSNV
+1105 NSANSRINNCSIV
-1118 NTSFIKENSFDNLKS
+1118 NTSFMKENSFDNLKS

-1148 CAGLRL
+1148 CVGLRL
-1154 SNEVSHT
+1154 PNEVSHP
-1161 NASVISLT
+1161 NASVISLM

-1174 SQVIKSNI
+1174 SQVIKSNV
-1182 HNSAYTSPHNQRIQ
+1182 HNSVYTSPHNQRMQ

-1209 DEQKKIDNLKLISQ
+1209 EEQKKIDNLKLISQ

-1237 STESQRLIQSMDKT
+1237 STESQRLIQSTDKN
-1251 STSNLATF
+1251 STSNLAVF
-1259 QGSSEGVSHITQE
+1259 QNSSEGVSHISQE
-1272 NDPSSKLS
+1272 NDLSSKSS
-1280 TKGRG
+1280 TRGRG

-1303 DMLVFEKGTLYAV
+1303 DMFVFEKGTLYAV
-1316 QDDIASHIEPT
+1316 QDDIVSHIEPT
-1327 RSVISP
+1327 KSVISP
-1333 RNNTSTNVKIQNRQS
+1333 RNNTSSNVKMQNRQS

-1363 NVTITGSMLPRF
+1363 NITITGSMLPRF

-1399 SVASNL
+1399 SAASNL
-1405 SSNLGPIIN
+1405 SSNLGPIVN
-1414 RPNISTSR
+1414 RTNIPTSR

-1433 HDVDTIN
+1433 HDVDTIS

-1447 PKVVENKLQ
+1447 SKVVENKLQ
-1456 HTTVNMSKSSNIMAI
+1456 HTVNMSKSSNVMAI
-1471 GNNKNNVIMACKAVS
+1471 GNNKNNVIMTCKAVT

-1495 PSSNHQVLAS
+1495 ASSSTHQILTS

-1512 LAALPV
+1512 LSSMPI
-1518 SKVSTTFT
+1518 SKVPTTFT
-1526 TSCINSSITSSNSNL
+1526 TSCINSSIASSSSNL

-1551 KSNTNIEKPLPC
+1551 KSTNSNIDKPSQG

-1583 KHPTWQQNTFRQGK
+1583 KHPTWQQNSFRQGK
-1597 QNTEVQASTI
+1597 QSTEVQTSSI
-1607 ERILPVNVANIVK
+1607 ERILPASVANIVK
-1620 NTIESSNNKISISS
+1620 TTIESSNNKISIS
-1634 TKPNLPETNVST
+1634 TIKPNLPETNVST

-1687 PSPTENVDLLNSDSN
+1687 PSPTENVDLLNTDSN

-1713 TNSER
+1713 INSER

-1731 NVNDLANDD
+1731 NVNDLASDD
-1740 KESVTIQPT
+1740 KELVTIQPT

-1758 TQPLTSPNNNNGSV
+1758 TPPLTSPNNNVSV
-1772 NPVDTQC
+1772 NPVDSQC
-1779 SKQIANKVKPV
+1779 AKQQIANKVKPV

-1851 TNPPTNPSM
+1851 TNPPTNPSL

-1927 SETPLM
+1927 SETPLI

-1958 QSTQIVVSGTSGPF
+1958 QSTQIVVSGTSGSF
-1972 LSLPDGNP
+1972 LSIPDGNA

-2029 IGQNINESSILS
+2029 LGQNISESTILS
-2041 ALSADHLQNSNTNL
+2041 ALSADDLQIANTSL
-2055 RSEMLH
+2055 GSEILH
-2061 NTLQNFDHKINKSNI
+2061 NTLQNFDHKINKPDI
-2076 ILESMEKVQ
+2076 LLESMEKAQ
-2085 VLGKNEK
+2085 VLDNNEK

-2113 TLPCKSESIDDN
+2113 TLPCTPKSEPTDNN
-2125 ELLSEA
+2125 ELLTEA
-2131 QNNISESIHKDNCDN
+2131 QNNISESIHKDYRDN
-2146 EQNTN
+2146 GQNTN
-2151 MNQEQINNSNM
+2151 MNQEQINISNM

-2167 KQEKLSTALKK
+2167 KHEKLSTALKN
-2178 ESPFIPPDSLD
+2178 ESS
-2189 SSSLPYEDEF
+2189 YEDIEF
-2199 PSFHTHDDEEEEEEE
+2199 PSFDTHEEEEE
-2214 ETNEN
+2214 ETDDN
-2219 LTITN
+2219 LTIITN
-2224 NKNNQQK
+2224 TNSQQNT
-2231 SPNSDENKFENSNVN
+2231 SNSDENKLESTNVN
-2246 QILVDSL
+2246 QTLVNCL
-2253 SENKVSNDVNDVHGV
+2253 SDKKVCNNVNDEHVV
-2268 KCEDGTIIKQEH
+2268 RCEDGTIVKQEH
-2280 DTSDTTIEET
+2280 DTCDTTIEAR
-2290 PNILKLASPK
+2290 PNILELASPK
-2300 KEEEEEEEEEDN
+2300 KVEGN

-2318 DNVAATSSA
+2318 DNVAAASAA
-2327 EIISTVDQT
+2327 EIISTVTQT
-2336 SNNYKQK
+2336 SNSYKQK
-2343 DELSPKAV
+2343 DEFSLKAV
-2351 KTECESENENE
+2351 KIECESENENE

-2368 VYNMLDNQSTSSTHT
+2368 VYNMLDNQSTNNTHT
-2383 KIGSLTLRLKNDKSA
+2383 KIGSLTLSLKNDKSA
-2398 KNWINC
+2398 QNWINC

-2416 LEGDNLKQLQESFQR
+2416 LEGENLKRLQESFQHT
-2431 SKIKTFKDLKVFI
+2431 KIKTFKDLKVFV
-2444 FEQCKKF
+2444 FEQCKHF
-2451 DNNVETPKEYDLYED
+2451 DNNIETPKEYDLYED
-2466 IDGLGVDKP
+2466 SDGLGVDKP
-2475 STNELFPEVAVL
+2475 STNELFPEVAIL
-2487 NDLDKSVSPT
+2487 NDLDKSTSPT
-2497 LGLLQASTSKS
+2497 LCLLQASTSKS
-2508 NDTNS
+2508 NDTS
-2513 LQARRKSVLSHTTTT
+2513 PLQARRKSVLSHTTTT

-2534 VEQTNVVCK
+2534 GELTTVACK

-2591 SPSNTNAMDSE
+2591 SPSNTTAMDSE

-2647 RTSEDN
+2647 RTSEEN
-2653 EEKSELPKLN
+2653 EEKSEFPKLS
-2663 NIKTQTSEQKPV
+2663 NIKTQTPEQKPI

-2693 NVKNNQHVS
+2693 NVKNNQQVS
-2702 NKSPQLDISPCK
+2702 SKSPQLDIPPYK
-2714 LTSTRTSLR
+2714 LTSTRASLR

>member
-1 MHPEKIMLSSTY
+1 MMENHRLIKRFMYPEKTMSTPNC
-13 FTILQMFESINK
+13 FTVLQMFGAIIK
-25 DTKNTIIARA
+25 DTRKNYVAKAYALLMT
-35 SCLFMAWEKCRN
+35 WEKSRS
-47 IITDESF
+47 IITCEAFSSQ
-54 AAELL
+54 LP
-59 MFMHNASRE
+59 MFMYHAVRD
-68 SAVIILDPSWENVTK
+68 SAVIILDPGWEDITK
-83 KIKNDLIIVMRKIVC
+83 KVKNDLIIVLRKIVC
-98 ALKMSKNK
+98 SFKMMKDK
-106 QIEATKYCHFLLSL
+106 QQEATKYCNFLISL
-120 MKNPWSHHNFSKLLF
+120 MKNPWSHHSFSKILY
-135 GNPSPGEVSKFLQYE
+135 GNPSQVEVLKFIQYE
-150 NSNIFVLRLRMLCEG
+150 KSNVFVLRLRMLCEG
-165 KCENQALKISSAAMR
+165 KCENQALKLSSLAMD
-180 LFNSNSKIKNQF
+180 LYNSNLKNKYQF
-192 EYQDYEFIRDIHY
+192 DDQDYEFIRDIYY
-205 ACLERANRKKELISH
+205 ACLERSNKKKELIGH
-220 LMQYSP
+220 LMKYTP
-226 GDDGKILMDNYCQ
+226 EEDGKILMENYCK
-239 KIQSLANLR
+239 KIQSLSHLR
-248 TERRPRICKNIVL
+248 KEIRPRICKNIVL

-268 IMVVNSLKCSEIF
+268 IMVVNALKSSDIF
-281 DNIAGFISKW
+281 ENIADFIKKW
-291 SIIMMTLMETDLRPK
+291 SLIVMTLMETDLKPD
-306 MDYFYIK
+306 MDYFNIK
-313 DMIHTFIKVAPSAS
+313 SMIQTFIDVAPSAS
-327 HLYLLSDVLYHE
+327 HLYLLCDVLYCE
-339 FGSKLPRSLYVQ
+339 FGSKLPRTLY
-351 IYINALSKNINE
+351 IEMYIKALSTNINE
-363 KEKCKQLSDK
+363 KEKCKQLSDR

-392 LLEDIVSIC
+392 LLEDILSIC

-415 DLMKRVEMLAIKSGK
+415 DLMMRVESLAIKSGK
-430 LIPENIN
+430 LNSENP
-437 NDTNVPENSCN
+437 TNVPENSCK
-448 KSKKGCTS
+448 KSKKGSTS
-456 SKPGRKRKSKVRQT
+456 NKSSRKRKSKT
-470 YENPLSI
+470 SKPYIDPKSI
-477 LDPYEKCYSKI
+477 LDASEKSYFQI
-488 HSDLSELNDPLTPI
+488 HSDLSVLNDPLTPI
-502 MQEDLISIIKY
+502 MQEDLISVIKY
-513 PRCGTF
+513 PRYGTF

-524 WPRMKIVC
+524 WPKMKNLC

-539 DLVLKRNTLIERS
+539 DLVIKRNTLQRS

-564 NKWTEINMKQL
+564 NKLTEINMKQL
-575 TNDKGYFSSDNNF
+575 TNDKGYFSSDNNY

-602 IVSYRSKPSKSRSR
+602 IVSYRNKSSKSRSR

-623 KRKAGSQKRRKI
+623 KRKAGSRKRRKI
-635 SPKNKPKP
+635 NPKSKPKP
-643 ITIQTQPKVGLR
+643 IAAIQAKPRVGLR

-668 TDDSTVGSLLNDEAQ
+668 TDDSTVGSMLNDEAQ
-683 YKNTNTSSETEENSV
+683 YKNINTNSEIEDNSV
-698 DSVLEETDKATIR
+698 DSVLEETDKATEK
-711 NDENLKE
+711 NDAKLKK
-718 IKPQFKMT
+718 IKPQLKVT

-739 FDYSWNLRKRGKS
+739 FDYSWNLRKKGKS
-752 IKNNSLLK
+752 VKNNSM
-760 EALENSNMN
+760 EI
-769 SCNRNQ
+769 SCNSDLI
-775 TKNQSTKF
+775 KNQSNF
-783 DFLHSN
+783 ELSHSN
-789 NEHLNMLSERI
+789 NEHLSMLSERI

-867 VSVYQSSSLNNSLN
+867 VSVYQSNSLDN
-881 PVQNVGIHQGEC
+881 PVQNVGIQQGEC
-893 SFTGSVSVSNQRITT
+893 SFTGSVSVSNQKITT
-908 DSVTNVQNTVQQD
+908 DSITNVQSTVQQD
-921 PSKPVGTQNAML
+921 PNKPIGTQDVLL
-933 DQNKINTDQQHWNN
+933 DQNQINMDHQHWND
-947 IQLQNSGER
+947 IQPQNSGER
-956 LQSTIESAVHLSSNV
+956 QQSTVESGVHLSSNV
-971 IVRTSDVINTSHVN
+971 IVRTSDVINPSHVN

-998 STYCVKTRDRFNDL
+998 STYCVKTCDRFIDL
-1012 SLPASIPSVSTN
+1012 SLPSSISSISTN
-1024 NNRSTNIPLAMN
+1024 SNRSTNIPLAMN
-1036 TNKSNFESKIQQNT
+1036 TNKSNFESKIQQNS

-1065 VPEGGIHG
+1065 QSEGIQS
-1073 IMSPNDQGTQVG
+1073 IMSPNDQGIQVG
-1085 TNITDNSTSTNIS
+1085 TNITDNSTSTNVPF
-1098 LSNDQIM
+1098 LNDQRM
-1105 KSASSRINNSSNV
+1105 NSANSKMNNSAIV
-1118 NTSFIKENSFDNLKS
+1118 NTAFIKENSFNNLKS

-1154 SNEVSHT
+1154 PNEVSHT
-1161 NASVISLT
+1161 NASVISLM

-1174 SQVIKSNI
+1174 SQVIKSNV
-1182 HNSAYTSPHNQRIQ
+1182 HNSTYTSPHNQRMQ
-1196 LNDLSH
+1196 LNDLSL

-1237 STESQRLIQSMDKT
+1237 STESQRLIQSTDKN
-1251 STSNLATF
+1251 SLSNLAVF
-1259 QGSSEGVSHITQE
+1259 QSSSEGVSHISQE
-1272 NDPSSKLS
+1272 NDQSSKLS
-1280 TKGRG
+1280 TRGRG

-1303 DMLVFEKGTLYAV
+1303 DMFVFEKGTLYAV
-1316 QDDIASHIEPT
+1316 QDDNVSHIEPT
-1327 RSVISP
+1327 KSVISP
-1333 RNNTSTNVKIQNRQS
+1333 RNNTSTNIKMQNRQS
-1348 KECLEKPKLSPNASP
+1348 KECLEKPKISPNASP
-1363 NVTITGSMLPRF
+1363 NITITGSMLPRF

-1399 SVASNL
+1399 SVVSNL
-1405 SSNLGPIIN
+1405 SSNLGPIVN
-1414 RPNISTSR
+1414 RTNTPTSR

-1433 HDVDTIN
+1433 HDVDTIIPN
-1440 SNMNCIP
+1440 INCIP
-1447 PKVVENKLQ
+1447 PKVVENKQQ
-1456 HTTVNMSKSSNIMAI
+1456 HTTVNMSKSSNVMTI
-1471 GNNKNNVIMACKAVS
+1471 GNNKNNVIMTCKAVT

-1495 PSSNHQVLAS
+1495 ASSNHQILTS

-1512 LAALPV
+1512 LTGMPI
-1518 SKVSTTFT
+1518 SKVPTTFI
-1526 TSCINSSITSSNSNL
+1526 TSCINSSIASSSSNL
-1541 IYSIPILNDS
+1541 IYSFPILNET
-1551 KSNTNIEKPLPC
+1551 KSNTNVEKPLQG

-1583 KHPTWQQNTFRQGK
+1583 KHPTWQQNSFRGK
-1597 QNTEVQASTI
+1597 QSTEVQTSSI

-1620 NTIESSNNKISISS
+1620 TTIESSNNKISIS
-1634 TKPNLPETNVST
+1634 TIKPNISETNVST

-1661 VRKTSLMNEMSTASM
+1661 VRKTSLMNEMSTASI

-1713 TNSER
+1713 INSER

-1740 KESVTIQPT
+1740 KEPVSIQPT

-1758 TQPLTSPNNNNGSV
+1758 TPPLTSPNNSNTSV
-1772 NPVDTQC
+1772 NPADTTQC

-1790 IKTPASS
+1790 IKSPASS

-1860 NAKRKKTNQL
+1860 NTKRKKTNHL

-1933 ENALINVNDVI
+1933 ENTLINVNDVI
-1944 KKINIEAEMKSKVS
+1944 KKMNIEAEMKSKVS
-1958 QSTQIVVSGTSGPF
+1958 QSTQIVVSGAASGSF
-1972 LSLPDGNP
+1972 LSIPDGNA

-2023 KMASNI
+2023 KMASNVV
-2029 IGQNINESSILS
+2029 GQNINESTILS
-2041 ALSADHLQNSNTNL
+2041 SLSSDDLQISNTSL
-2055 RSEMLH
+2055 GSEMLR
-2061 NTLQNFDHKINKSNI
+2061 NTLQNFDHKINKPDI
-2076 ILESMEKVQ
+2076 LLESMEKAQ
-2085 VLGKNEK
+2085 VLDKNEK

-2113 TLPCKSESIDDN
+2113 TLPCTPKSEPTDDN
-2125 ELLSEA
+2125 ESLSEA
-2131 QNNISESIHKDNCDN
+2131 QNNISESIHKDYCDN
-2146 EQNTN
+2146 KQNTN
-2151 MNQEQINNSNM
+2151 TNQEQINNSNI
-2162 NQFVN
+2162 NPFVN
-2167 KQEKLSTALKK
+2167 KQEKLSTALKQ
-2178 ESPFIPPDSLD
+2178 ESPFIPPDSLE
-2189 SSSLPYEDEF
+2189 SSSLHYDDIEF
-2199 PSFHTHDDEEEEEEE
+2199 PSFHTHDDKEE

-2219 LTITN
+2219 LTISN
-2224 NKNNQQK
+2224 IKNNQQNTL
-2231 SPNSDENKFENSNVN
+2231 NSDENKFENTNTN
-2246 QILVDSL
+2246 QTLVDRL
-2253 SENKVSNDVNDVHGV
+2253 SDNKISNDVKDMHSMEC
-2268 KCEDGTIIKQEH
+2268 KDSTIVVKQEH
-2280 DTSDTTIEET
+2280 ITSDITIKER
-2290 PNILKLASPK
+2290 PNILELVSPK
-2300 KEEEEEEEEEDN
+2300 KEVEVEVEEEDN

-2318 DNVAATSSA
+2318 DNVAAASAA
-2327 EIISTVDQT
+2327 EIISTVNQT
-2336 SNNYKQK
+2336 SNTYKQK

-2416 LEGDNLKQLQESFQR
+2416 LEGDNLKRLQESFQR
-2431 SKIKTFKDLKVFI
+2431 TKIKTFKDLKVFVV
-2444 FEQCKKF
+2444 EQCKKF

-2475 STNELFPEVAVL
+2475 STNELFPEVAIL

-2508 NDTNS
+2508 NDTNA
-2513 LQARRKSVLSHTTTT
+2513 LQARRKSVLSHTTTS
-2528 TVIPAG
+2528 TVIPSG
-2534 VEQTNVVCK
+2534 VEQTSVCK

-2572 INGIKT
+2572 INGLKT
-2578 VLDSIEQIDSCPE
+2578 VIDSIEQIDSCPE
-2591 SPSNTNAMDSE
+2591 SPSNTTAMDSE

-2647 RTSEDN
+2647 RTSEEN
-2653 EEKSELPKLN
+2653 EEKSDLPKLN
-2663 NIKTQTSEQKPV
+2663 NMKTQAPEQKPV

-2681 NNRRISSRLKNN
+2681 SNRRISSRLKNN
-2693 NVKNNQHVS
+2693 NVKNNQNVS

-2714 LTSTRTSLR
+2714 LTSTRASLR